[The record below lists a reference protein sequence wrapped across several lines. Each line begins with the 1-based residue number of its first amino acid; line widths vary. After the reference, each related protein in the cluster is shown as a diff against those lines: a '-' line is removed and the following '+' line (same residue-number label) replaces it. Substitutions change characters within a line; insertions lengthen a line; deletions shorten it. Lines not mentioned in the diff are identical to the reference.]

1 MSTAQ
6 SLIDDVRSR
15 IVEANADFFSD
26 DTALLRWLNQGY
38 RNFCAKTEYLEKIK
52 AYRMIANQYEY
63 DVPSDMQSIREIRW
77 KDQWDVD
84 GRDVGDFNRYVG
96 MSDQLSDRPLHYK
109 LFPST
114 TKIRLYPIPN
124 AASASTTM
132 NDAAGINTTDTSVIL
147 TDASTFP
154 SRGRVL
160 IESEQILYYAKSG
173 NTLSQLV
180 RGDGGT
186 TAASHADTT
195 AVYYAPL
202 EVSYSFMPIAMT
214 TGGSAVDCQLP
225 IEYDEAL
232 ISYAC
237 AIAFRSK
244 DKYEIAGHYRDAYK
258 QFLEMGDKAVA
269 ERQRDFYPHINEPW
283 SCENM

>member
-6 SLIDDVRSR
+6 SLIDDVRAR
-15 IVEANADFFSD
+15 IVEATADFFAD
-26 DTALLRWLNQGY
+26 DVSLLRWLNQGY
-38 RNFCAKTEYLEKIK
+38 RNFCAQTEYLEKIK
-52 AYRMIANQYEY
+52 AFRMIANQYEY

-77 KDQWDVD
+77 QDKHDVD
-84 GRDVGDFNRYVG
+84 GRDVGDFNRYIG
-96 MSDQLSDRPLHYK
+96 MADQLSDRPLHYK

-132 NDAAGINTTDTSVIL
+132 NDAGGINTSDVTVTL
-147 TDASTFP
+147 TDASAFP
-154 SRGRVL
+154 SRGRIL
-160 IESEQILYYAKSG
+160 IENEQILFYAKSG

-180 RGDGGT
+180 RADGGT
-186 TAASHADTT
+186 TAASHADATT
-195 AVYYAPL
+195 VYYAPL
-202 EVSYSFMPIAMT
+202 EVSYSYMPTAMT

-225 IEYDEAL
+225 VEYDEAL
-232 ISYAC
+232 IAYAC

-244 DKYEIAGHYRDAYK
+244 DKYEIAGDYRDAYK
-258 QFLEMGDKAVA
+258 SFLEMGIKAVS

-283 SCENM
+283 SYENM

>member
-6 SLIDDVRSR
+6 SLIDDVRAR

-26 DTALLRWLNQGY
+26 DVSLLRWLNQGY

-52 AYRMIANQYEY
+52 AMKIIANQYEY
-63 DVPSDMQSIREIRW
+63 DVPSDCQSIREIRW
-77 KDQWDVD
+77 KDQYDIE
-84 GRDVGDFNRYVG
+84 GKDVGDFNRFIG
-96 MSDQLSDRPLHYK
+96 MADQTTDRPTHYK

-114 TKIRLYPIPN
+114 SKIRLYPIPN

-132 NDAAGINTTDTSVIL
+132 NDTGGISSSDTSVIL
-147 TDASTFP
+147 TSATSFP
-154 SRGRVL
+154 NRGRIL
-160 IESEQILYYAKSG
+160 IENEQILYYAKSG

-202 EVSYSFMPIAMT
+202 EVSYSFMPAAMVV
-214 TGGSAVDCQLP
+214 SSVDCQLP
-225 IEYDEAL
+225 VEYDEAL

-237 AIAFRSK
+237 AIAFRAK
-244 DKYEIAGHYRDAYK
+244 DKYEIAGHYRDGYK
-258 QFLEMGDKAVA
+258 GFLEMGTQAVA

-283 SCENM
+283 MENM